1 MSLIQFGTLM
11 YTTSDHHCSF
21 VGINGIVVH
30 RWQFSSFMAP
40 GPGFN
45 PVSFF
50 GGVRV
55 AHRFSFLCCVIFV
68 FVLCAQ
74 CCQCLWIA
82 LSWLPL
88 LFSLTFINPDTY
100 YRSVLPSQ
108 KIEPSCICVL
118 EVSILS
124 LSTIFI
130 LGFGTVL
137 TVRYLFSSVY

>member
-1 MSLIQFGTLM
+1 
-11 YTTSDHHCSF
+11 
-21 VGINGIVVH
+21 
-30 RWQFSSFMAP
+30 MAP

-82 LSWLPL
+82 LLETKSIPL
-88 LFSLTFINPDTY
+88 AHIYTTAQFPGL
-100 YRSVLPSQ
+100 
-108 KIEPSCICVL
+108 
-118 EVSILS
+118 
-124 LSTIFI
+124 
-130 LGFGTVL
+130 
-137 TVRYLFSSVY
+137 VRHFDNKCRG